1 LCCTQW
7 PVQRSLHICS
17 WMAKHHTG
25 QHTFHD
31 THLFLF
37 FIPSLCVTSR
47 WFTCFHALY
56 PLFHDHWS
64 IKTKQIKIPSELR
77 PLLDYDPHLFK
88 SLLLKETW
96 QWKGILK
103 IVRAQL
109 NEPSMAKC
117 ALSAYGSCI
126 YYRFKQQ
133 GREKWTFHSFLWLAF

>member
-1 LCCTQW
+1 MLYTVTS
-7 PVQRSLHICS
+7 PEVP
-17 WMAKHHTG
+17 
-25 QHTFHD
+25 
-31 THLFLF
+31 THLFLDGQAPHRPTHFSWYTFVFLF
-37 FIPSLCVTSR
+37 FHCVTSR

-109 NEPSMAKC
+109 NEPPMAKC
-117 ALSAYGSCI
+117 ARSAYGSCI

-133 GREKWTFHSFLWLAF
+133 GREKLTFHSFLWLDF